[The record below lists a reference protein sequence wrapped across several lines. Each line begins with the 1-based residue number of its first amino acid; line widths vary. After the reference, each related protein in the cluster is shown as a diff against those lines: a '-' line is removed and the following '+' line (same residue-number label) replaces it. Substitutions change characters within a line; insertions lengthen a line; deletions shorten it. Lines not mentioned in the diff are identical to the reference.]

1 MLFFV
6 ALCHSLATVATFFLT
21 IMLGQT
27 EGLNTGEMAEMGQKS
42 RLIGATFGCR
52 EIAVFTELVKE
63 EAYG

>member
-1 MLFFV
+1 
-6 ALCHSLATVATFFLT
+6 
-21 IMLGQT
+21 MLGQT